1 MHQWSDLADE
11 IIVVD
16 SRSTDGTLEFIRTH
30 LKHPNIRIIERDRGL
45 YESWNEGIAA
55 TTGDWV
61 YISTAGD
68 TIEREQLLHLRELGE
83 RANADVIISPPRF
96 VNENDLTIP
105 SLNWPPRKIIN
116 KFGYHKPFVLSK
128 VASAYLAY
136 IYCPCCILGS
146 SASNLYRGNAL
157 RKRPFPTEFRGAG
170 DTVWLMR
177 HSTTLRL
184 CITPKVGSEF
194 CVHPK
199 PDKITPE
206 EYELFMNGLSKEKDV
221 LALKLREIVSSALW
235 ISLAEES
242 KLYSRVKNLHHKRR
256 VAWKKAKSKPLN
268 LLKWMRLMSGYI
280 FARTKLSLHR
290 KKILSHLK
298 AGEPQGPSHF
308 QQVNLLP

>member
-1 MHQWSDLADE
+1 
-11 IIVVD
+11 
-16 SRSTDGTLEFIRTH
+16 
-30 LKHPNIRIIERDRGL
+30 
-45 YESWNEGIAA
+45 
-55 TTGDWV
+55 
-61 YISTAGD
+61 
-68 TIEREQLLHLRELGE
+68 
-83 RANADVIISPPRF
+83 
-96 VNENDLTIP
+96 
-105 SLNWPPRKIIN
+105 
-116 KFGYHKPFVLSK
+116 
-128 VASAYLAY
+128 
-136 IYCPCCILGS
+136 
-146 SASNLYRGNAL
+146 
-157 RKRPFPTEFRGAG
+157 
-170 DTVWLMR
+170 
-177 HSTTLRL
+177 
-184 CITPKVGSEF
+184 VGSEF

-221 LALKLREIVSSALW
+221 LALKLREIISSALW